1 MENCQ
6 FHEFSGSPVVLQT
19 TYEKNMTSKWE
30 VFFLS
35 GKGDK
40 RLIDILEGI
49 GKEKCLRLAMS
60 VDSSPAVYVL
70 VDKMTL

>member
-6 FHEFSGSPVVLQT
+6 FHDFSGSPVVLQI
-19 TYEKNMTSKWE
+19 TYEKNMTSRWE

-40 RLIDILEGI
+40 RLIDILEGA
-49 GKEKCLRLAMS
+49 GGAEGELERKS
-60 VDSSPAVYVL
+60 VLD
-70 VDKMTL
+70 

>member
-6 FHEFSGSPVVLQT
+6 FHEFSEI
-19 TYEKNMTSKWE
+19 TYEKNMTSRWE

-40 RLIDILEGI
+40 RLIDILEGTGGADGI
-49 GKEKCLRLAMS
+49 GKEKCLRLAEISELGPRFLLFMF
-60 VDSSPAVYVL
+60 
-70 VDKMTL
+70 